1 MRSRASIAIGPS
13 QRSFNG
19 STCTYRRALST
30 PHGLL
35 PSDYQDQRPEHRA
48 HAVRGH
54 RGRRPPSLKKG
65 GRSEARHGPPRR
77 PKRLTRQR
85 LGPGTSRGRP
95 GARHPPL
102 RCDTATPGRLPGDL
116 RRRLEHDGQARCSRP
131 GWASL
136 PGPFALAQSASPA
149 AAPGTGSSP
158 KEEVRL
164 DSLGGWCLRHRR
176 WTFVLRW
183 TALSGRRIGGDRP
196 KCDVLDPPGDLRA
209 MGAIVPALVQKAW
222 WVL

>member
-1 MRSRASIAIGPS
+1 MRELCL
-13 QRSFNG
+13 NTTMG
-19 STCTYRRALST
+19 SDRDCARELGYNTIDSTSRRALST
-30 PHGLL
+30 PHDLL

-102 RCDTATPGRLPGDL
+102 RCDIATPGRLPGDL
-116 RRRLEHDGQARCSRP
+116 RRRLDQDGQARSTRP
-131 GWASL
+131 ARAL
-136 PGPFALAQSASPA
+136 PPGFFALAQPASPA

-158 KEEVRL
+158 EEEVRL
-164 DSLGGWCLRHRR
+164 DSLGGWCLRYTRR
-176 WTFVLRW
+176 
-183 TALSGRRIGGDRP
+183 
-196 KCDVLDPPGDLRA
+196 PPDE
-209 MGAIVPALVQKAW
+209 
-222 WVL
+222 

>member
-136 PGPFALAQSASPA
+136 VHRCPGLLPSRSLPARLRRLAPA
-149 AAPGTGSSP
+149 ARQKKKSGSTPWVVGACVTG
-158 KEEVRL
+158 
-164 DSLGGWCLRHRR
+164 GGQRM
-176 WTFVLRW
+176 
-183 TALSGRRIGGDRP
+183 SE
-196 KCDVLDPPGDLRA
+196 
-209 MGAIVPALVQKAW
+209 
-222 WVL
+222 

>member
-1 MRSRASIAIGPS
+1 MRSKSAVHRIAHAFAGIDRAIGPS

-30 PHGLL
+30 PHDLL

-149 AAPGTGSSP
+149 AAPDTGNSP

-164 DSLGGWCLRHRR
+164 DSLGGWCLRHQCV
-176 WTFVLRW
+176 T
-183 TALSGRRIGGDRP
+183 GGGQR
-196 KCDVLDPPGDLRA
+196 
-209 MGAIVPALVQKAW
+209 MSE
-222 WVL
+222 

>member
-19 STCTYRRALST
+19 STRTYRRALST

-35 PSDYQDQRPEHRA
+35 PSDYRDQRPEHRA

-149 AAPGTGSSP
+149 AAPDTGNSP

-164 DSLGGWCLRHRR
+164 DSLGGWCLRHQCV
-176 WTFVLRW
+176 T
-183 TALSGRRIGGDRP
+183 GGGQR
-196 KCDVLDPPGDLRA
+196 
-209 MGAIVPALVQKAW
+209 MSE
-222 WVL
+222 

>member
-1 MRSRASIAIGPS
+1 MRSRASIA
-13 QRSFNG
+13 RSDPRKG
-19 STCTYRRALST
+19 RSMEVLQVACTYRRALST
-30 PHGLL
+30 PHDLL

-149 AAPGTGSSP
+149 AAPDTGNSP

-164 DSLGGWCLRHRR
+164 DSLGGWCLRHQCV
-176 WTFVLRW
+176 T
-183 TALSGRRIGGDRP
+183 GGGQR
-196 KCDVLDPPGDLRA
+196 
-209 MGAIVPALVQKAW
+209 MSE
-222 WVL
+222 

>member
-1 MRSRASIAIGPS
+1 MRSKSAFHRIAHAFAGIDRDRTLAKVV
-13 QRSFNG
+13 QWKYMHLQTG
-19 STCTYRRALST
+19 SEHPPR
-30 PHGLL
+30 PL

-102 RCDTATPGRLPGDL
+102 RSDTATPGRLPGDL
-116 RRRLEHDGQARCSRP
+116 RHRLEHDGQARCSRP

-176 WTFVLRW
+176 
-183 TALSGRRIGGDRP
+183 RP
-196 KCDVLDPPGDLRA
+196 TDE
-209 MGAIVPALVQKAW
+209 
-222 WVL
+222 

>member
-1 MRSRASIAIGPS
+1 MRSKSAV
-13 QRSFNG
+13 
-19 STCTYRRALST
+19 
-30 PHGLL
+30 
-35 PSDYQDQRPEHRA
+35 HRIA
-48 HAVRGH
+48 HAFAGIDRDRTLAKVVQWKYMHLQTGSEHPPRPTPLRLPGPTP
-54 RGRRPPSLKKG
+54 RTPSTRRPRPPRPPTSLTEKRRSVG
-65 GRSEARHGPPRR
+65 GSPGPPRR

-116 RRRLEHDGQARCSRP
+116 RHRLEHDGQARCSRP

-164 DSLGGWCLRHRR
+164 DSLGGWCLRHQCV
-176 WTFVLRW
+176 T
-183 TALSGRRIGGDRP
+183 GGGQR
-196 KCDVLDPPGDLRA
+196 
-209 MGAIVPALVQKAW
+209 MSE
-222 WVL
+222 

>member
-1 MRSRASIAIGPS
+1 MRVLPLNDLCGVRSRSMPANACIYNTMKRTFRPPL
-13 QRSFNG
+13 
-19 STCTYRRALST
+19 TLS
-30 PHGLL
+30 HSLHDL
-35 PSDYQDQRPEHRA
+35 VHWLQCLHDENQ
-48 HAVRGH
+48 AVRGH
-54 RGRRPPSLKKG
+54 RGQRPPSLKKG

-176 WTFVLRW
+176 
-183 TALSGRRIGGDRP
+183 RP
-196 KCDVLDPPGDLRA
+196 TDE
-209 MGAIVPALVQKAW
+209 
-222 WVL
+222 

>member
-1 MRSRASIAIGPS
+1 MRACSPIERPLRGPIAIDARERMYNTMKRTFRPPL
-13 QRSFNG
+13 
-19 STCTYRRALST
+19 TLS
-30 PHGLL
+30 HSLHDL
-35 PSDYQDQRPEHRA
+35 VHWLQCLYDENQ
-48 HAVRGH
+48 AVRDH

-164 DSLGGWCLRHRR
+164 DSLGGWCLRHQCV
-176 WTFVLRW
+176 T
-183 TALSGRRIGGDRP
+183 GGGQR
-196 KCDVLDPPGDLRA
+196 
-209 MGAIVPALVQKAW
+209 MSE
-222 WVL
+222 

>member
-1 MRSRASIAIGPS
+1 MRELCLNNDYNMGCRSRLVSDCARELGYNTID
-13 QRSFNG
+13 
-19 STCTYRRALST
+19 STSRRALST
-30 PHGLL
+30 PHDLR

-116 RRRLEHDGQARCSRP
+116 RRRLEHDGQADDRGQDGLRCPGLLPSR
-131 GWASL
+131 SL
-136 PGPFALAQSASPA
+136 PARLRRLAPA
-149 AAPGTGSSP
+149 ARQKKKSGSTPWVVGACVTG
-158 KEEVRL
+158 
-164 DSLGGWCLRHRR
+164 GGQRM
-176 WTFVLRW
+176 
-183 TALSGRRIGGDRP
+183 SE
-196 KCDVLDPPGDLRA
+196 
-209 MGAIVPALVQKAW
+209 
-222 WVL
+222 